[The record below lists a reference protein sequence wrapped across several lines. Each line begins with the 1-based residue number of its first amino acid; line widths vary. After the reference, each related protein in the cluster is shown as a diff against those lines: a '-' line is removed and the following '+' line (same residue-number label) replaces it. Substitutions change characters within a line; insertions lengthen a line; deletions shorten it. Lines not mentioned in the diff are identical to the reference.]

1 MVWCM
6 ILLFRW
12 SKMTKFQK
20 LVEKINAMIEAR
32 DKDIYPGQVIDRKTY
47 WSAESF
53 ALVAQTKDLRW
64 DYACMMN
71 SKWPGSDN
79 IQQWVDQKLQ
89 PKFRGRRIDYGRGE
103 NKLTARFPEIMSDPE
118 LFFHYDYFHTP
129 NADHY
134 PIPKSLKGPK
144 IFSNCVIRPKGAN
157 VMRQNFEG
165 ISLREAVIDLIES
178 YGVDLNIQ
186 ESSKGDSH
194 PS

>member
-1 MVWCM
+1 
-6 ILLFRW
+6 
-12 SKMTKFQK
+12 MTKFQK
-20 LVEKINAMIEAR
+20 MVEKINAMIEER
-32 DKDIYPGQVIDRKTY
+32 DQNIYPAQVIDRKTY

-71 SKWPGSDN
+71 SKWPGGTL
-79 IQQWVDQKLQ
+79 QQWIEEKLHTH
-89 PKFRGRRIDYGRGE
+89 FRGRRIDYARGE
-103 NKLTARFPEIMSDPE
+103 NKLTTRFPEIMADPE

-134 PIPKSLKGPK
+134 PIPKSLRGPQ

-165 ISLREAVIDLIES
+165 VTLREAVIDLIES
-178 YGVDLNIQ
+178 YGVDLNIPG
-186 ESSKGDSH
+186 SSKGDSH